1 MLLFLVVGIL
11 IGCTEAFDSHL
22 RGPSFIMEPPP
33 KLEFSNSSGGWL
45 DCSASGNPQP
55 SIDWL
60 SVDGTSVGDV
70 AGIRKVLRN
79 GTLFLQPFPAAAYRQ
94 DIHSTVYRCVA
105 SNSVGRII
113 SRDVQIRAVVAQT
126 FRVEVEVTGAARG
139 CTAVLKCIIPPFV
152 KDLVR
157 IISWIQ
163 EPTFFI
169 YPSLQGDGKF
179 HQLPSGELLIHNL
192 EFSDQFPTY
201 RCRTMHRLSRQV
213 IVSSP
218 ANVRIIEN
226 RGIVSPVMLE
236 NSGTV
241 TVAQDEGAAL
251 ICIAHACPPPE
262 YRWYALSG
270 VESNLMVSGSRIRQL
285 ASVLAIETVTT
296 EDAGIYR
303 CTASNAG
310 GEASADVR
318 LVVATALHV
327 EISPPML
334 TVHMGGTA
342 EFRCMVSSSNDGPH
356 LLTWYKDGRQLP
368 STGRGSSETLVI
380 NNVGRE
386 DRGMYQCIVRRSEGD
401 TSQASAELQ
410 LGDAPPILL
419 YSFIEQT
426 LQPGP
431 AVSLKCSASGNP
443 TPQIT
448 WTLDGFPLPS
458 HGRFVIGQYVTV
470 HGDVISHVNIS
481 HVMVEDGGEY
491 TCTAENRAGKSSH
504 SARLNVYGMPYIR
517 LIPKVTAVAGE
528 TLQLKCPV
536 AGYPI
541 EEIHWERS
549 GRELPDDLRQKVL
562 KDGTLIIHPVEK
574 KADSGVYTCW
584 ARNKQGH
591 SARRSGEVSVI
602 VPPKVSP
609 FYVEDTLHMGDRAS
623 LTCSVTKGDLPL
635 TITWRKN
642 GRTVEPAHM
651 VSITQ
656 VDQFTSILV
665 IEKLSSDHNGNY
677 SCVVRNLAAEVSH
690 THQLVVNVPPRWE
703 VEPVDVSVERNH
715 QVSIHCQAKGVPTPI
730 VTWKKAIAGK
740 SGDYEEVKD
749 HTHTRLLGNGTLIL
763 QHVKEDRE
771 GYYLCQA
778 ENGIGPV
785 IGKVI
790 QLRVNSPPYFAAP
803 SRLVTV
809 RKGDTAFLK
818 CDVNGDKPISVIWL
832 RGSKNELNPSSN
844 YRASVKQ
851 DVTPDGVVAELQI
864 INTQSS
870 DSGTY
875 FCQASNMYGKEQQ
888 LVQLLV
894 QEPPSNPKEL
904 EATMISSRSVALKW
918 QHKSGNTDEVFK
930 FIVEVRESDGVW
942 KQVDLGE
949 VPTTFTALV
958 ENLSPATKYSF
969 RVFAVGSAGKS
980 PPSPELEIRTEP
992 QRPAGAPL
1000 NLAVR
1005 ALSSTELIV
1014 TWTPPSAELR
1024 HGDIQGFNV
1033 GYRTTSMS
1041 AYNFTTVMGDGEDGG
1056 ELLLGGLEKY
1066 ARYSIVVQAFNEVG
1080 TGPLSDSVSTQTME
1094 DVPDMPP
1101 EDVRCA
1107 ALTSQSLQVSWQ
1119 PPPTEH
1125 CNGLLQGYKLTYEPV
1140 LDDNWRGND
1149 EMETRKT
1156 TALTTVITGLKKFTN
1171 YSLQV
1176 LAFTK
1181 VGDGVLAPPTYC
1193 QTEEDVP
1200 GSPADIKVA
1209 VSSAQSLKLSWLP
1222 PLEPNGIITKY
1233 NLYKRSLDGRQEV
1246 DNAKQTIS
1254 SQHTSY
1260 EIKGIQAHIE
1270 YQFWVTASTRIGEG
1284 QSSKVVSQV
1293 ATSRVPARI
1302 ISFGGTVIRPYKTSV
1317 SFQCE
1322 SVGNPKREWL
1332 RGEKIL
1338 KGGANANQQLLDTGE
1353 LILANLQL
1361 IDSGNYTC
1369 QVDNNQGSDKI
1380 TYHLVVQV
1388 PPSAPLLYVSSA
1400 TSSSILLNWKIG
1412 NDGGA
1417 PVSGFTLNY
1426 RKEHGDLDEV
1436 HLSRHAISYELR
1448 GLSCGTTYHLY
1459 LTAHNIVGS
1468 SPASHSLQARTQG
1481 HPPGVPPA
1489 SSFITPNST
1498 SVLLRLHVWPD
1509 NGCPILYFILQYR
1522 KASSSQWI
1530 LVSNALKPQK
1540 RTSITGLTPATKY
1553 VVKLEAHNIAGF
1565 ATEEFV
1571 FMTLT
1576 KDGGA
1581 PPLNLLKQGHNET
1594 SIYSD
1599 IRFIIPLLV
1608 LIIAVIIS
1616 ILGAILCLKHRQSE
1630 IAKELLDNQ
1639 HNAEAQ
1645 RERYYATIHKAA
1657 LAAGEKIPETSED
1670 ISPYATFQLS
1680 EPSTLP
1686 QNTMLHSFMYHEH
1699 PMTEGCASP
1708 PPSSSVLRSSPYYN
1722 IQKFQ
1727 GTKGH
1732 GRRRSNRKNEVD
1744 SDESESDTEH
1754 RTESSTQ
1761 LEVKRKQS
1769 IMHHGTQSSTSSDIS
1784 PMSEKK
1790 SLPRRNRSRLSP
1802 QSRSLSQRQ
1811 ILSRLSLAETTFS
1824 EKKSLEHSTSDRPEL
1839 SEAECDIDTIKKL
1852 KLGLKSSFWS
1862 KPNESD
1868 QITDYSIAV

>member
-1 MLLFLVVGIL
+1 MLLFLIVGTL
-11 IGCTEAFDSHL
+11 VGCAKSFDSHL
-22 RGPSFIMEPPP
+22 RGPSFVMEPPP
-33 KLEFSNSSGGWL
+33 RLEFSNSSGGWL

-70 AGIRKVLRN
+70 VGIRKVLRN
-79 GTLFLQPFPAAAYRQ
+79 GTLFLQPFAAAAYRQ
-94 DIHSTVYRCVA
+94 DIHSTVYRCVG

-113 SRDVQIRAVVAQT
+113 SRDVQVRAVVTQA
-126 FRVEVEVTGAARG
+126 FRVDVEVSGAARG
-139 CTAVLKCIIPPFV
+139 CTAVLKCIVPPFV

-201 RCRTMHRLSRQV
+201 RCRTMHRLSRQI
-213 IVSSP
+213 IVSNP

-226 RGIVSPVMLE
+226 RGIISPIILE

-241 TVAQDEGAAL
+241 VVSQDEGAAL
-251 ICIAHACPPPE
+251 ICIAHGCPPPE
-262 YRWYALSG
+262 YRWHSVSG
-270 VESNLMVSGSRIRQL
+270 LETNLMVSGPRIRQL
-285 ASVLAIETVTT
+285 ASVLAIEAVTL
-296 EDAGIYR
+296 DDGGIYR

-310 GEASADVR
+310 GEASAELR
-318 LVVATALHV
+318 LVVSTALHV
-327 EISPPML
+327 EISPAML
-334 TVHMGGTA
+334 NVHMGGSA
-342 EFRCMVSSSNDGPH
+342 EFRCIVSAPGDGPH
-356 LLTWYKDGRQLP
+356 LVTWYKDGRQLP
-368 STGRGSSETLVI
+368 STGRGSSETLVV

-386 DRGMYQCIVRRSEGD
+386 DRGMYQCIVRRAEGD
-401 TSQASAELQ
+401 TAQAAAELQ

-443 TPQIT
+443 TPQIS
-448 WTLDGFPLPS
+448 WTLDGFSLPS

-528 TLQLKCPV
+528 ALQLKCPV

-541 EEIHWERS
+541 EEIHWERG

-562 KDGTLIIHPVEK
+562 KEGTLVISPVEK

-591 SARRSGEVSVI
+591 SARRSGEVNVI
-602 VPPKVSP
+602 
-609 FYVEDTLHMGDRAS
+609 
-623 LTCSVTKGDLPL
+623 
-635 TITWRKN
+635 
-642 GRTVEPAHM
+642 
-651 VSITQ
+651 
-656 VDQFTSILV
+656 
-665 IEKLSSDHNGNY
+665 
-677 SCVVRNLAAEVSH
+677 
-690 THQLVVNVPPRWE
+690 VPPRWE
-703 VEPVDVSVERNH
+703 IEPVDVSVERNH
-715 QVSIHCQAKGVPTPI
+715 QVSIHCQAKGVPTPT
-730 VTWKKAIAGK
+730 VTWKKAIAAK

-749 HTHTRLLGNGTLIL
+749 HMYTRLLGNGTLIL

-803 SRLVTV
+803 SRLVTI

-832 RGSKNELNPSSN
+832 RGGKSELNPSSN

-851 DVTPDGVVAELQI
+851 DVTPDGVAAELQI
-864 INTQSS
+864 VNTQAT

-875 FCQASNMYGKEQQ
+875 FCQASNMYGKDQQ

-894 QEPPSNPKEL
+894 QEPPMSPQNL
-904 EATMISSRSVALKW
+904 EAVMISSTSVHLKW
-918 QHKSGNTDEVFK
+918 QHNSGDSDEVFK
-930 FIVEVRESDGVW
+930 FIIEFRETDGNW
-942 KQVDLGE
+942 NQVDLTE
-949 VPTTFTALV
+949 SPMSLAALI
-958 ENLSPATKYSF
+958 EDLNPATKYTF
-969 RVFAVGSAGKS
+969 RVIAVGPAGKS
-980 PPSPELEIRTEP
+980 PPSSELIIRTEP

-1000 NLAVR
+1000 NLSVR
-1005 ALSSTELIV
+1005 SLSSTEVIV
-1014 TWTPPSAELR
+1014 TWIPPSPELR
-1024 HGDIQGFNV
+1024 HGEIQGFNV
-1033 GYRTTSMS
+1033 GYRTATMG
-1041 AYNFTTVMGDGEDGG
+1041 AFNFTTVMGDGEDGG

-1066 ARYSIVVQAFNEVG
+1066 TRYTIVVQAFNEVG
-1080 TGPLSDSVSTQTME
+1080 TGPLSETVPIQTME
-1094 DVPDMPP
+1094 DVPSMPP

-1140 LDDNWRGND
+1140 LDNNNWRDND
-1149 EMETRKT
+1149 EVETRKT
-1156 TALTTVITGLKKFTN
+1156 TALTTVITGLRKFTN

-1181 VGDGVLAPPTYC
+1181 VGEGVFALPTYC

-1200 GSPADIKVA
+1200 GSPADIKV
-1209 VSSAQSLKLSWLP
+1209 VVNSLQSLKLSWLP

-1233 NLYKRSLDGRQEV
+1233 NLYKRSMNGRQEV
-1246 DNAKQTIS
+1246 DHAKQTIS

-1260 EIKGIQAHIE
+1260 EIKTIQAHIE

-1284 QSSKVVSQV
+1284 QSSRVVSQV
-1293 ATSRVPARI
+1293 ASSRVPARI
-1302 ISFGGTVIRPYKTSV
+1302 VSFGGTIVRPWKSSV
-1317 SFQCE
+1317 AFPCE
-1322 SVGNPKREWL
+1322 AVGSPKREWL
-1332 RGEKIL
+1332 CNEKIL
-1338 KGGANANQQLLDTGE
+1338 KGVTNQNQQILDTGE
-1353 LILANLQL
+1353 LILSNLQL
-1361 IDSGNYTC
+1361 IDVGNYTC

-1380 TYHLVVQV
+1380 TYNLLVQV
-1388 PPSAPLLYVSSA
+1388 PPSAPLLYVTSA
-1400 TSSSILLNWKIG
+1400 TSSSILLHWKVG
-1412 NDGGA
+1412 NNGGA
-1417 PVSGFTLNY
+1417 QISGFTLNY
-1426 RKEHGDLDEV
+1426 RKEHGNLDEV
-1436 HLSRHAISYELR
+1436 HLSRHATSYELKR
-1448 GLSCGTTYHLY
+1448 LLCGTTYNLY
-1459 LTAHNIVGS
+1459 LTAHNIIGS
-1468 SPASHSLQARTQG
+1468 SPASQPLQARTQG
-1481 HPPGVPPA
+1481 HPPGVPSA
-1489 SSFITPNST
+1489 AAFLSPNST

-1522 KASSSQWI
+1522 KASNSQWN

-1540 RTSITGLTPATKY
+1540 RTSITGLSPATQY

-1565 ATEEFV
+1565 STEEFV

-1576 KDGGA
+1576 KDGDV
-1581 PPLNLLKQGHNET
+1581 PPPNLMKQGHDH
-1594 SIYSD
+1594 SFHYSD
-1599 IRFIIPLLV
+1599 IRFIITLLA
-1608 LIIAVIIS
+1608 LITTVIIL
-1616 ILGAILCLKHRQSE
+1616 IVGAVLCLRHRQSDL
-1630 IAKELLDNQ
+1630 AKEQLDNQ
-1639 HNAEAQ
+1639 QNAEAQ

-1657 LAAGEKIPETSED
+1657 LQPGDKIPETSED

-1708 PPSSSVLRSSPYYN
+1708 PPSSSVPRTSPYYN

-1727 GTKGH
+1727 STKGH
-1732 GRRRSNRKNEVD
+1732 GRRRSNRKNDADSEESD
-1744 SDESESDTEH
+1744 SDLDQLTAAAGRS
-1754 RTESSTQ
+1754 ESSTHNQ
-1761 LEVKRKQS
+1761 LEIKRKQNV
-1769 IMHHGTQSSTSSDIS
+1769 IYHGALSNTSSDVS
-1784 PMSEKK
+1784 PMSDQK
-1790 SLPRRNRSRLSP
+1790 SLPRRNRSRLLAQGRSP
-1802 QSRSLSQRQ
+1802 SQRQ
-1811 ILSRLSLAETTFS
+1811 MLPHLSVAETTFTETRS
-1824 EKKSLEHSTSDRPEL
+1824 QIEQNTSDRLEL
-1839 SEAECDIDTIKKL
+1839 SEAECDIDTLKKL
-1852 KLGLKSSFWS
+1852 KLGLKSSLWS
-1862 KPNESD
+1862 KPNGSG
-1868 QITDYSIAV
+1868 QATDYSIAV